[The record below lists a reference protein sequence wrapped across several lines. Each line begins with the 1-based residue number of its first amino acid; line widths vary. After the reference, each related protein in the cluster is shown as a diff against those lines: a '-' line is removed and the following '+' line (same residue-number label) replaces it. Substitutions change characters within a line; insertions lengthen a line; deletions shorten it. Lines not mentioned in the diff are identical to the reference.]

1 MNKLFT
7 GIIAATIITAT
18 SLPMAAEASTESDD
32 KVIYTD
38 SEVVVTQNDTNSFVV
53 KDKETK
59 ENIEYEIDQKNK
71 TAEVIEED
79 GQVTEVE
86 FKQKEKNDTIVTDI
100 VADGEKIGTVTIAEE
115 EVKTTP
121 NLLKAASSSSM
132 KLVATR
138 KITSVMNNV
147 NKLTGGMVLIALGF
161 VPIVNYAAA
170 AFSAYGLVN
179 EFKGKKA
186 YITVK
191 QYANKW
197 QYRDDLYIYKDSKRT
212 KLLKKQTGIAKRHF
226 S

>member
-1 MNKLFT
+1 MNKFFT
-7 GIIAATIITAT
+7 GIIAATILTAT
-18 SLPMAAEASTESDD
+18 SLPMAAEASTESDN

-38 SEVVVTQNDTNSFVV
+38 SEVVVTQNDMNSFVV

-59 ENIEYEIDQKNK
+59 ENIEYEIDSKNK

-79 GQVTEVE
+79 GRVTEVE
-86 FKQKEKNDTIVTDI
+86 FKQEKKDDTIVTDI
-100 VADGEKIGTVTIAEE
+100 VADGEKIGTVTVAEE
-115 EVKTTP
+115 AKTTP
-121 NLLKAASSSSM
+121 NLLKAASNSSM

-138 KITSVMNNV
+138 KITAVMRNV

-170 AFSAYGLVN
+170 AFSAYGLVH
-179 EFKGKKA
+179 EFRGKNA
-186 YITVK
+186 YITIK

-212 KLLKKQTGIAKRHF
+212 KLLKKQKGVTKRHF

>member
-38 SEVVVTQNDTNSFVV
+38 SEVVVIQNDMNSFVV

-86 FKQKEKNDTIVTDI
+86 FEQKEKNDTIVTDI
-100 VADGEKIGTVTIAEE
+100 VADGEKIGTVTVAKE
-115 EVKTTP
+115 EVKITP

-161 VPIVNYAAA
+161 VPIVNYAA
-170 AFSAYGLVN
+170 
-179 EFKGKKA
+179 
-186 YITVK
+186 
-191 QYANKW
+191 
-197 QYRDDLYIYKDSKRT
+197 
-212 KLLKKQTGIAKRHF
+212 
-226 S
+226 

>member
-38 SEVVVTQNDTNSFVV
+38 SEVVVIQNDMNSFVV

-86 FKQKEKNDTIVTDI
+86 FEQKEKNDTIVTDI
-100 VADGEKIGTVTIAEE
+100 VADGEKIGTVTVAKE
-115 EVKTTP
+115 EVKITP

-170 AFSAYGLVN
+170 FSAYGLVH

-186 YITVK
+186 YITIK

-212 KLLKKQTGIAKRHF
+212 KLLKKQTGVTKRHF

>member
-7 GIIAATIITAT
+7 WIIVATILTAT
-18 SLPMAAEASTESDD
+18 SLPMAAEASTESDN

-38 SEVVVTQNDTNSFVV
+38 SEVVVTQNDTKSFVV
-53 KDKETK
+53 KDKKTK
-59 ENIEYEIDQKNK
+59 KNIEYEINPKNK

-86 FKQKEKNDTIVTDI
+86 FKQKKKDDTIVTDI
-100 VADGEKIGTVTIAEE
+100 VADDEKIGTVTVAEE
-115 EVKTTP
+115 AKTSP
-121 NLLKAASSSSM
+121 NLLKASSSSSM

-161 VPIVNYAAA
+161 VPIVKYAAA
-170 AFSAYGLVN
+170 AFSAYGLVH

-186 YITVK
+186 L
-191 QYANKW
+191 Q
-197 QYRDDLYIYKDSKRT
+197 
-212 KLLKKQTGIAKRHF
+212 
-226 S
+226 